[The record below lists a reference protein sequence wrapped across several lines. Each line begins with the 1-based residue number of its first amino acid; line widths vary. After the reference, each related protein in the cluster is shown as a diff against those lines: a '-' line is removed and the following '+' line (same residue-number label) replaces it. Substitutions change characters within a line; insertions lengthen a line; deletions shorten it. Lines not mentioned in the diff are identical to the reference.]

1 MKPTQNLK
9 PLNLNGLGGG
19 RSRARTFLREGA
31 PRYLL
36 RDRDRIFGHEF
47 VEQVKATGIEEVLS
61 ALRSPWQRAY
71 IERVIGSIRR
81 ECLDHLIV
89 FNERSLG
96 RHLQAYAD
104 YYHRTRTYLALEKD
118 CPEPRRVQPLA
129 AGPIVSIPEV
139 GGLHHRYERRAA

>member
-1 MKPTQNLK
+1 M
-9 PLNLNGLGGG
+9 
-19 RSRARTFLREGA
+19 
-31 PRYLL
+31 
-36 RDRDRIFGHEF
+36 
-47 VEQVKATGIEEVLS
+47 GIKQVLS
-61 ALRSPWQRAY
+61 APRSPWQRAY

-104 YYHRTRTYLALEKD
+104 YYRRTRTHLALEKD
-118 CPEPRRVQPLA
+118 CPEPRGVQPLA